1 VNAIE
6 LLPLHE
12 FASPVSR
19 EYGGVDLFSPEI
31 DYAETDPA
39 GCLGNRLLRLDCQFH
54 RTLLEFSW
62 ILSHRCLTHRPHLL
76 RCVIALVS
84 VGPEEYSRFIKPDA
98 LKGASPVLNGGD
110 EETGLCRPRL
120 VATQLEC
127 DNFCLPHASLRQPLP
142 QPEPTKGT
150 GSARQWQPRTPAMAA
165 GLADHV
171 WTLREVLLYRV
182 PPWPQ
187 PAEV

>member
-1 VNAIE
+1 MALYFLYSRGTREGQYLDVLDRLVHLRDLGVNAIE

-120 VATQLEC
+120 VATR
-127 DNFCLPHASLRQPLP
+127 LRYVA
-142 QPEPTKGT
+142 T
-150 GSARQWQPRTPAMAA
+150 GS
-165 GLADHV
+165 GF
-171 WTLREVLLYRV
+171 REEQDTTNRSLEKSY
-182 PPWPQ
+182 
-187 PAEV
+187 A